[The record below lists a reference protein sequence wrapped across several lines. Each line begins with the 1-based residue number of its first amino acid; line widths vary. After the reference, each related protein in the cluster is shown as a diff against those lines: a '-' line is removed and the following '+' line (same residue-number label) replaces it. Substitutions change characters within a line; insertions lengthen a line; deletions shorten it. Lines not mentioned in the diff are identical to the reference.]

1 MLVSV
6 AFRWLLNSE
15 EYVPH
20 AELATVRDHV
30 VLASA
35 RLIGV
40 MSRVRLSSITD
51 QFTSKLEE
59 KLNPKKDAS
68 SRIDVNV
75 SRAQILKLCQGKVG
89 LQPSATFI
97 LLVFASD

>member
-1 MLVSV
+1 M

-20 AELATVRDHV
+20 AELTTVRDHV

-40 MSRVRLSSITD
+40 MSRVRLSSITY
-51 QFTSKLEE
+51 QFTKKLEE
-59 KLNPKKDAS
+59 RVNPVKDAA
-68 SRIDVNV
+68 
-75 SRAQILKLCQGKVG
+75 SRADGGFSRSQILKLCQGKVCCG
-89 LQPSATFI
+89 FRIPMPCMHS
-97 LLVFASD
+97 